1 MQYFAGGGREP
12 GHQDDMMEENKSS
25 NARIKKVFQ
34 EILKAVLSDKLKI
47 VHGKKEW
54 KLERTNN
61 ENNKAE
67 LTQITRPAIKFT
79 LG

>member
-1 MQYFAGGGREP
+1 MQYFVGGGGEP
-12 GHQDDMMEENKSS
+12 GHQDDMMEENKNSS
-25 NARIKKVFQ
+25 ASIKKVFQ

-67 LTQITRPAIKFT
+67 LIQTTRPAIKFT